1 METRNTSQLIDEMK
15 ASVQDQLKHL
25 KTWAELPLER
35 LEERPA
41 PRSWSVVEVIE
52 HLNISS
58 GHYTRRLGR
67 IYAGGKALGVNA
79 NFTPGRWG
87 ESFTRSM
94 QPLLDGTI
102 PKPMRTLWLFEPKAA
117 AAKGK
122 ASLQEFQDML
132 EEQLVLLERAGTMG
146 WEGPKI
152 TSTLGPIFRFK
163 IGDAFRFMV
172 AHQARHFLQAERAL
186 ANVGETQRSVLSTI

>member
-1 METRNTSQLIDEMK
+1 METKNTSRLIDEMQ

-25 KTWAELPLER
+25 KAWSELPLEH

-41 PRSWSVVEVIE
+41 PRSWSVLEVIE

-58 GHYTRRLGR
+58 GHYTRRLRR
-67 IYAGGKALGVNA
+67 IYAQGEALGSKA
-79 NFTPGRWG
+79 EFTPGRWG

-94 QPLLDGTI
+94 QPLADGTI

-117 AAKGK
+117 AAKGRT
-122 ASLQEFQDML
+122 SLQEFQAML
-132 EEQLVLLERAGTMG
+132 EEQLVLLERARTLG
-146 WEGPKI
+146 WEGPKV

-186 ANVGETQRSVLSTI
+186 ASLEVNPRSVLSTA

>member
-1 METRNTSQLIDEMK
+1 METRNTSRLIDELK
-15 ASVQDQLKHL
+15 ASVQDQLKHV
-25 KTWAELPLER
+25 KIWSELPLDL

-41 PRSWSVVEVIE
+41 PRSWSVLEVIE

-58 GHYTRRLGR
+58 GHYTRRLRR
-67 IYAGGKALGVNA
+67 IYSKGEAPELKAE
-79 NFTPGRWG
+79 FTPGRWG

-94 QPLLDGTI
+94 QPLPDGTI

-117 AAKGK
+117 AAKGRT
-122 ASLQEFQDML
+122 SLLEFQAML
-132 EEQLVLLERAGTMG
+132 EEQLVLLERARTLG
-146 WEGPKI
+146 WEGPKV

-172 AHQARHFLQAERAL
+172 AHQARHFLQAECTL
-186 ANVGETQRSVLSTI
+186 AKVEVTQRSVLSTI